1 MTIGKLLVEVYLA
14 TLLVFFLLG
23 CSQNQSKMSSDF
35 YQGKPKANI
44 ELLVAEIGNGGFDQY
59 FFNSSGVD
67 CFETLRALRSQGK
80 TKSAEILQQAIDQI
94 NPEGLSE
101 DQLIDKI
108 RKRQLSELDDEKV
121 NDALSRLDSLFYTEP
136 DGPLV
141 P

>member
-1 MTIGKLLVEVYLA
+1 
-14 TLLVFFLLG
+14 
-23 CSQNQSKMSSDF
+23 MSNDF
-35 YQGKPKANI
+35 YRGKPKANI

-94 NPEGLSE
+94 NPERLSE

-108 RKRQLSELDDEKV
+108 RKRQVSELDDEKV